1 MNVIVYDYETYW
13 DAQYTLSKMSAI
25 EYVRDAR
32 FYAQLLGVSI
42 NGAPARVHTHD
53 EIPSVLKSLELDNPT
68 NILIG
73 HNASGFDNLITDEVY
88 GIKPSCVLTDTMHMA
103 RWSGLSRVC
112 RETLHDLCEMLGLGV
127 KQAGTEWSKGKRT
140 PDEFEQEEWEKFK
153 AYCAMDVTLTARL
166 VTKLLPYMTTDA
178 IKFSSITCK
187 MATHP
192 AFYVDVPILQSYL
205 MELKQKEAEA
215 KESLKTLL
223 GVTDDIDFKKQIRSA
238 AKFESMLKILNV
250 EVPMKL
256 SEKKTATAKQKLEEE
271 YTTATPAR
279 AAEISA
285 MLADKES
292 YAVYTP
298 AFAKTDLEFVALQ
311 DHPDPQVQ
319 ELVRLRLENNSS
331 MPETRTKALLRMG
344 NTRPVPILLKCF
356 YAHTSR
362 YGAGNTEG
370 KSDSLNWQN
379 FSKRMP
385 NMKTIRQA
393 IIPPAGYVVVACD
406 SSQIEARVLAYVAC
420 QEDLLEQF
428 AQHRDPYAELA
439 AKFKPG
445 LTAEEIHNGAKAGDK
460 DCKLLRNAGKRAV
473 LSCWEAD
480 TEVLTDTGW
489 KCISNVSLTDKLW
502 DGIEWVQHKGLIS
515 NGKKPVINF
524 CGTSV
529 TPNHM
534 IYDGTSWRTAA
545 VFLSKPYYWKLAQKY
560 ATDLYKMSQSK
571 RTVQAVTLSCTKSSA
586 NTVATNTGCLL
597 NVGIW
602 CLKNIALIVS
612 RHILQER
619 RVKFTPTLKS
629 VQKLVRLLCLKM
641 GTWIGAV
648 PTVRPIENGQYL
660 FNVPAGQNRIGLV
673 SLTYIQGRRRA
684 VMRVQKRKQV
694 KHNRKNIM
702 LTRGYAQILSTGAG
716 YLIELQRKLTDAIIR
731 MMHSIIDT
739 AGGVSRLILKVV
751 PMRSHTMCLCPVG
764 ITPNCRLI
772 ESTTAKV
779 MGRVTCDS
787 LLSTKTP
794 VINALS
800 KSLLRSWQKV
810 KKNVLNLN
818 TLSQTLKSN
827 LQKVKKNAVNSNS
840 QSLLLKNVYDV
851 YDAGPRHRYTVR
863 TKDGSIFLAHNC
875 GYGASA
881 SRYAE
886 SIWKDGVHLADSKEE
901 HDRLAAPLHAIYR
914 QTNYNITNFW
924 KTCTH
929 VLNALLTK
937 QKGYFGGPTNKLFI
951 YGEFKLPNGE
961 LCPSIVLPSG
971 YMLRYPNLRVGSDGR
986 TVVYDRRLGKNIVET
1001 RIYGGACTENLIQSL
1016 AFQILMWQAVRMSE
1030 VGIRLHCNIHDSFAT
1045 VVPEAQAEE
1054 TKECMLKIMRMVP
1067 PWVEGLPL
1075 DAEAEIGHDFTIV

>member
-192 AFYVDVPILQSYL
+192 AFYVDIPVLQSYL
-205 MELKQKEAEA
+205 MELKQKEVEA

-256 SEKKTATAKQKLEEE
+256 SEKKTATAKKKLEEE

-298 AFAKTDLEFVALQ
+298 ALAKTDLEFVALQ

-460 DCKLLRNAGKRAV
+460 DCKLLRNAGKRA
-473 LSCWEAD
+473 
-480 TEVLTDTGW
+480 
-489 KCISNVSLTDKLW
+489 
-502 DGIEWVQHKGLIS
+502 
-515 NGKKPVINF
+515 
-524 CGTSV
+524 
-529 TPNHM
+529 
-534 IYDGTSWRTAA
+534 
-545 VFLSKPYYWKLAQKY
+545 
-560 ATDLYKMSQSK
+560 
-571 RTVQAVTLSCTKSSA
+571 
-586 NTVATNTGCLL
+586 
-597 NVGIW
+597 
-602 CLKNIALIVS
+602 
-612 RHILQER
+612 
-619 RVKFTPTLKS
+619 
-629 VQKLVRLLCLKM
+629 
-641 GTWIGAV
+641 
-648 PTVRPIENGQYL
+648 
-660 FNVPAGQNRIGLV
+660 
-673 SLTYIQGRRRA
+673 
-684 VMRVQKRKQV
+684 
-694 KHNRKNIM
+694 
-702 LTRGYAQILSTGAG
+702 ILSG
-716 YLIELQRKLTDAIIR
+716 
-731 MMHSIIDT
+731 
-739 AGGVSRLILKVV
+739 
-751 PMRSHTMCLCPVG
+751 
-764 ITPNCRLI
+764 
-772 ESTTAKV
+772 
-779 MGRVTCDS
+779 
-787 LLSTKTP
+787 
-794 VINALS
+794 
-800 KSLLRSWQKV
+800 
-810 KKNVLNLN
+810 
-818 TLSQTLKSN
+818 
-827 LQKVKKNAVNSNS
+827 
-840 QSLLLKNVYDV
+840 
-851 YDAGPRHRYTVR
+851 
-863 TKDGSIFLAHNC
+863 

-881 SRYAE
+881 SRYAD

-929 VLNALLTK
+929 VLNAMLTK

-971 YMLRYPNLRVGSDGR
+971 YMLRYPNLRVSSDGR

-1001 RIYGGACTENLIQSL
+1001 RIYGGMLTENCVQSL
-1016 AFQILMWQAVRMSE
+1016 AFQILMWQAVRMYE
-1030 VGIRLHCNIHDSFAT
+1030 AGIQLNCNIHDSFAT

-1054 TKECMLKIMRMVP
+1054 TKERMLEIMRTVP